1 MNSTINNDVV
11 ILSLEK
17 ELGLLLQ
24 WGNTQNFPNHL
35 MFEKW
40 PWTKHVEY
48 GTCGDETAAN
58 ISDRQQIF
66 FVCVGLKYVSTKQE
80 SDMQFMC

>member
-48 GTCGDETAAN
+48 GGTCGDETAAN
-58 ISDRQQIF
+58 ISDRQQYF
-66 FVCVGLKYVSTKQE
+66 LFVSV
-80 SDMQFMC
+80 